1 MLLAAAMPT
10 PPVARLARLMSLVP
24 ALTLASSA
32 AAACSSNG
40 SNDGG
45 GSGGAPDA
53 ATADGAADRSSTP
66 ADASS
71 DPASPPS
78 ADASRD
84 GSRPSVLEIMAL
96 GDSITR
102 ATCWR
107 ALLWQQLSQ
116 SFASRFHL
124 VGTLSSDNGCGV
136 AGYETA
142 NQGYGGALVT
152 QIVAGITDARTCQPF
167 CPTLAD
173 LTTAFDAVKPDV
185 VLMHFGTNDV
195 WSAVPAAD
203 ILNAY
208 DAVIDALRGANP
220 DVTILVAQIIP
231 MDVTS
236 ATCSGC
242 SCPSCP
248 TAVPALNAKIAAW
261 APTRSTAA
269 SPIIVVD
276 QYTGFDAAAD
286 TRDGVHPNDTTGS
299 SKMAARWYASLAPL
313 F

>member
-1 MLLAAAMPT
+1 MLLAAVMPT
-10 PPVARLARLMSLVP
+10 SLMARGAARLMSLL
-24 ALTLASSA
+24 ALACA
-32 AAACSSNG
+32 AAVACSSKG

-45 GSGGAPDA
+45 GFAGAPDG
-53 ATADGAADRSSTP
+53 ATADATADRSSTP

-71 DPASPPS
+71 DQASPPS
-78 ADASRD
+78 KDASGAD
-84 GSRPSVLEIMAL
+84 SRPSVLEIMAL

-107 ALLWQQLSQ
+107 AQLWQQLNE

-124 VGTLSSDNGCGV
+124 VGTLSSDFDCGV

-142 NQGYGGALVT
+142 NQGYSGALVT
-152 QIVAGITDARTCQPF
+152 QIMDGITDARACDPF
-167 CPTLAD
+167 CPTLSD
-173 LTTAFDAVKPDV
+173 LTTAFDAIKPDV
-185 VLMHFGTNDV
+185 LLMHFGTNDV
-195 WSAVPAAD
+195 WSAVPPGD

-208 DAVIDALRGANP
+208 SAVIDALRGANP
-220 DVTILVAQIIP
+220 NVTILVAQIIP

-242 SCPSCP
+242 SCPSCV
-248 TAVPALNAKIAAW
+248 TAVPALNAQIAAW
-261 APTRSTAA
+261 APTKSTAA

-276 QYTGFDAAAD
+276 QYTGFDADAD
-286 TRDGVHPNDTTGS
+286 TRDGVHPNDTGS
-299 SKMAARWYASLAPL
+299 SKMAAKWYASLAPL